1 VKRTIGLTVVVAA
14 VVVALV
20 VAGSLIWSKVAARS
34 QASQLDGDAIRVAWP
49 APQAALIDQDGR
61 PYRVADQQGK
71 EVVLFFGYAHCP
83 DICPT
88 TLARLVQAKRLL
100 GSAAHDVEVAFITVD
115 PERDTVATLKRYVG
129 LFDPHFYGLTGS
141 HAALDAFYS
150 AYHVWHQ
157 KLPNHGSA
165 AGYLMAHSSSIYMLD
180 RNGNLRVIHDW
191 NDKPA
196 ALAHDMKAVLQ

>member
-1 VKRTIGLTVVVAA
+1 VKRSIGLAAVVAA
-14 VVVALV
+14 VVVVFV
-20 VAGSLIWSKVAARS
+20 VAGSLIWSKIAARS
-34 QASQLDGDAIRVAWP
+34 QAPQLEGDAIHATLP
-49 APQAALIDQDGR
+49 APQAALIDQNGR
-61 PYRVADQQGK
+61 PYRIADQHGK

-88 TLARLVQAKRLL
+88 TLARLVQAHRLL
-100 GSAAHDVEVAFITVD
+100 GSAARDVEVAFITVD

-141 HAALDAFYS
+141 HAALDAFYA

-180 RNGNLRVIHDW
+180 RNGDLRVIHDW

-196 ALAHDMKAVLQ
+196 ALANDMKALLQ